1 MSKIKTLVVLLMLSV
16 FSLNATAQNTA
27 TDFSSMN
34 YEVQFIRTGLDGTIL
49 FKIYSYGKDDDQ
61 AIANAKSD
69 ALKAVM
75 FRGIPGSD
83 LVGPMVTDLSALET
97 HKDFFQTFF
106 GTQQYLQYVSISGD
120 GSVDGDDRFKVGKRF
135 KVGVV
140 VSVQKGN
147 LRKLLEAAGII
158 RGLSSGF

>member
-16 FSLNATAQNTA
+16 FGLNANAQNTA
-27 TDFSSMN
+27 ADFSAMN
-34 YEVQFIRTGLDGTIL
+34 YEVQFIQTGLDGTIL
-49 FKIYSYGKDDDQ
+49 FKIYAYGKDDDQ

-83 LVGPMVTDLSALET
+83 LVRPMVTDLAAPET

-120 GSVDGDDRFKVGKRF
+120 GTVDSDDRFKVGKRI
-135 KVGVV
+135 KLGVV
-140 VSVQKGN
+140 VSVQKDN
-147 LRKLLEAAGII
+147 LRKLLEAAGIV
-158 RGLSSGF
+158 RSLNSGF